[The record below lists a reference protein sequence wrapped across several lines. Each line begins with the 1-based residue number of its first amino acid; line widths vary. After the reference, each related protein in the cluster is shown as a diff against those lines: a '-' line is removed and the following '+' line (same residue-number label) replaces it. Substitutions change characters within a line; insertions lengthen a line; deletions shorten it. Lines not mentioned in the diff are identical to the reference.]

1 MIPLSLGQILF
12 VSLVRMFSFAIDAM
26 EGIMEGDM
34 IYTPFKI

>member
-1 MIPLSLGQILF
+1 
-12 VSLVRMFSFAIDAM
+12 MFSFAIDAM